1 LIAGLEGGIK
11 LSSATLMMLCVLLL
25 GILGK
30 SNVIAAA
37 AGIMLTLQFFRLQTL
52 FPVLEE
58 RGLEIG
64 LVFLVISVL
73 VPFAAGRV
81 PPSEIFNSF
90 FTVPGMIALIS
101 GAMATAMNSQGLE
114 LLQRVPSLLVGLVIG
129 SVVGV
134 VFFGGIPVGPLMAGG
149 IAAILIGLYQQI
161 R

>member
-1 LIAGLEGGIK
+1 M
-11 LSSATLMMLCVLLL
+11 SSATLMMLFVLLL

-37 AGIMLTLQFFRLQTL
+37 AGIMLTLQFFRLQVF

-58 RGLEIG
+58 RGLELG

-81 PPSEIFNSF
+81 APSEIVRSF
-90 FTVPGMIALIS
+90 FTVPGLIALIS
-101 GAMATAMNSQGLE
+101 GAVATTMNGQGLE
-114 LLQRVPSLLVGLVIG
+114 LLQRVPSLMIGLVIG
-129 SVVGV
+129 SIVGV

-149 IAAILIGLYQQI
+149 IAALLLALYQLI